1 MNSPKAAGV
10 APLIDWPAQ
19 PHVIPREIFDREDV
33 YQAELERIFK
43 GPVWIPVAHNA
54 ELPNPH
60 DFKTSE
66 IGGVPIV
73 ITRDSAGAVHVFR
86 NACSHRGTQ
95 LVTRGFGHAPAH
107 ECPYHRWV
115 FDSAGRLQTCPGEE
129 DFHEDFKHENFVLS
143 RIRCESV
150 FGLIF
155 ATLSPATV
163 PLQEFLSEPIID
175 TMKVAL
181 GGDGR
186 LTLLGYQKVM
196 FDTNWKAYMDNDG
209 WHAPMLHSAFRLLD
223 WTGGKG
229 DIVCTE
235 NGHRSVR
242 YQINAGKNLS
252 FLKDPSVVQ
261 YRGNPKESGL
271 GVIPN
276 LFPITN
282 MSRQMDIMTLRYAWP
297 RGVDRTEVHWTY
309 FAHQDDDA
317 ELLKHRIGQSANV
330 LGPSG
335 MINLEDGAVFNRLQR
350 GAGTGGE
357 NYFLKG
363 VHHGSDPLTD
373 STQSDELANI
383 VWWNAYRQMMGF

>member
-1 MNSPKAAGV
+1 M
-10 APLIDWPAQ
+10 
-19 PHVIPREIFDREDV
+19 
-33 YQAELERIFK
+33 
-43 GPVWIPVAHNA
+43 AHDA
-54 ELPNPH
+54 ELPKPH

-66 IGGVPIV
+66 IGGVPII
-73 ITRDSAGAVHVFR
+73 ITRDGDGVVHAFR
-86 NACSHRGTQ
+86 NACRHRGTQ
-95 LVTRGFGHAPAH
+95 LITRAFGHAEAL

-115 FDSAGRLQTCPGEE
+115 YDTTGRLQSCPGEE
-129 DFHEDFKHENFVLS
+129 DFHEDFKREDFSLS
-143 RIRCESV
+143 HVRCESV
-150 FGLIF
+150 LGLVF
-155 ATLSPATV
+155 VTLSQAT
-163 PLQEFLSEPIID
+163 PSLREFLSDPIID

-229 DIVCTE
+229 DIICTE

-242 YQINAGKNLS
+242 YQVNPGKNLE

-261 YRGNPKESGL
+261 YRANPQEGGL

-297 RGVDRTEVHWTY
+297 RGVGRTEVHWTY

-317 ELLKHRIGQSANV
+317 DLLKHRIRQSANV

-350 GAGTGGE
+350 GASTGGE

-363 VHHGSDPLTD
+363 VHRNSDPLTE
-373 STQSDELANI
+373 STQNDELSNM
-383 VWWNAYRQMMGF
+383 VWWNAYRQMMGW